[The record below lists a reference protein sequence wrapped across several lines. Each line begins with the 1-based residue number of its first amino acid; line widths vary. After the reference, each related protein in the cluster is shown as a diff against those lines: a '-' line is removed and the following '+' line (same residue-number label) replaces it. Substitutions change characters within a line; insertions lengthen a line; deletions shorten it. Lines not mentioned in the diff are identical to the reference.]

1 MQRRKDNKGR
11 VLKDGEVY
19 RKSDGLYMYRWTAKN
34 GKRHTIYD
42 ATLEGLRE
50 KEEKI
55 QHDLADGLRIP
66 ECSLTLND
74 LFELWRKNKVGLKE
88 HTFANYVY
96 MYNRFVRD
104 EIGMMKLKDI
114 RKSDI
119 RSYYNGIVRN
129 GKMALNT
136 LETIQNVLHQVFAV
150 AVDDEYIRVN
160 PTDGVLTAIKAAHQY
175 ETPKRHAL
183 TLPQQQ
189 AFLNFIKK
197 TPKFQHWLPM
207 FTFMLGTGCRISETV
222 GLCWSDID
230 FESGFIT
237 IQHNLVYHDHEVG
250 GCYFTMST
258 PKTAAGKRAIPILPE
273 VRKALEQERT
283 NQQELELVCEYE
295 IDGIS
300 DFVFLN
306 CFGQPQNPQTVNR
319 AIKRISVAYNEA
331 ELEKAEKEKRE
342 PQLLPPFSCHFIM
355 RNFLIVLSL
364 CFFSFIAAGA
374 QENLAIAQIFNS
386 GYAKR
391 QDVEE
396 IILKGKSLKY
406 ANLSLFRSV
415 KVTGNS
421 AIASKMEKLVAI
433 DARKASDKEMRAKG
447 GQLVFAFLAFKKE
460 GGEYAY
466 IFFRQSHQKT
476 KGVAAVV
483 YMEGKMTPNEVKR
496 KFLTR

>member
-1 MQRRKDNKGR
+1 MQRRKDHKGR

-55 QHDLADGLRIP
+55 QHDLADGIRIP

-222 GLCWSDID
+222 GLCWGDID
-230 FESGFIT
+230 FEVGLSPSST
-237 IQHNLVYHDHEVG
+237 IW
-250 GCYFTMST
+250 CTMT
-258 PKTAAGKRAIPILPE
+258 TRWAAAISPCPPP
-273 VRKALEQERT
+273 R
-283 NQQELELVCEYE
+283 
-295 IDGIS
+295 
-300 DFVFLN
+300 
-306 CFGQPQNPQTVNR
+306 
-319 AIKRISVAYNEA
+319 
-331 ELEKAEKEKRE
+331 
-342 PQLLPPFSCHFIM
+342 LPPVSGQFQSCPKCGRRWSRSAPTS
-355 RNFLIVLSL
+355 RNWSW
-364 CFFSFIAAGA
+364 
-374 QENLAIAQIFNS
+374 
-386 GYAKR
+386 
-391 QDVEE
+391 
-396 IILKGKSLKY
+396 Y
-406 ANLSLFRSV
+406 AN
-415 KVTGNS
+415 
-421 AIASKMEKLVAI
+421 
-433 DARKASDKEMRAKG
+433 
-447 GQLVFAFLAFKKE
+447 
-460 GGEYAY
+460 
-466 IFFRQSHQKT
+466 T
-476 KGVAAVV
+476 KSTESQTS
-483 YMEGKMTPNEVKR
+483 YS
-496 KFLTR
+496 

>member
-55 QHDLADGLRIP
+55 QHDLADGIRIP

-222 GLCWSDID
+222 GLCWGDID
-230 FESGFIT
+230 FERGLSPSSTIWCTMTTRSVAAISPCPPPRLPPVSGQF
-237 IQHNLVYHDHEVG
+237 QS
-250 GCYFTMST
+250 C
-258 PKTAAGKRAIPILPE
+258 PKCGKRW
-273 VRKALEQERT
+273 
-283 NQQELELVCEYE
+283 
-295 IDGIS
+295 S
-300 DFVFLN
+300 
-306 CFGQPQNPQTVNR
+306 
-319 AIKRISVAYNEA
+319 
-331 ELEKAEKEKRE
+331 
-342 PQLLPPFSCHFIM
+342 
-355 RNFLIVLSL
+355 RNAPTSR
-364 CFFSFIAAGA
+364 SW
-374 QENLAIAQIFNS
+374 NW
-386 GYAKR
+386 
-391 QDVEE
+391 
-396 IILKGKSLKY
+396 Y
-406 ANLSLFRSV
+406 AN
-415 KVTGNS
+415 
-421 AIASKMEKLVAI
+421 
-433 DARKASDKEMRAKG
+433 
-447 GQLVFAFLAFKKE
+447 
-460 GGEYAY
+460 
-466 IFFRQSHQKT
+466 T
-476 KGVAAVV
+476 KSTESQTS
-483 YMEGKMTPNEVKR
+483 YS
-496 KFLTR
+496 